1 MLTITDD
8 DIINTEGGGGGIV
21 YVDFLRPTL
30 NHGIIANADDVQC
43 NSVTKQKQI
52 IIQDWQWSR

>member
-1 MLTITDD
+1 MLTIRDD
-8 DIINTEGGGGGIV
+8 DIINTGGGGGGGGAIV

-43 NSVTKQKQI
+43 NSVTTKTNNHNKNK
-52 IIQDWQWSR
+52 